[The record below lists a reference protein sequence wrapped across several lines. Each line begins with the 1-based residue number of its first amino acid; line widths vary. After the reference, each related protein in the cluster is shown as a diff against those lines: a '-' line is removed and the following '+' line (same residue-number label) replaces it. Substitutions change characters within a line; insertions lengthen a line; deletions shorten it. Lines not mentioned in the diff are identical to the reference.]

1 MNWRIAQNRY
11 DVTRIK
17 CFRNNGCLA
26 DKFSDVGSLSGK
38 IMVEEI
44 LGLNDPQR
52 GILVSLEHWQFP
64 KAHDPSDHLLLA
76 GFQNA
81 RIFRLNHE
89 CPDLF
94 LTDLVLRIAPV
105 PEKP

>member
-44 LGLNDPQR
+44 LGLNDPER
-52 GILVSLEHWQFP
+52 GILVSLEHWQSRVRAVRKCLPQRFLSFRKVKRADLVTRCHHCPNWQIP
-64 KAHDPSDHLLLA
+64 KAH
-76 GFQNA
+76 
-81 RIFRLNHE
+81 
-89 CPDLF
+89 
-94 LTDLVLRIAPV
+94 
-105 PEKP
+105 